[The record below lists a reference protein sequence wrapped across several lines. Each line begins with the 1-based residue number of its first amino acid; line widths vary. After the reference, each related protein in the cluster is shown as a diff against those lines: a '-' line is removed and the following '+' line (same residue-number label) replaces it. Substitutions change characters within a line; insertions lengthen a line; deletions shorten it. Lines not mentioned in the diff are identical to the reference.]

1 MRVILFVCLFDCQS
15 NISGIDFLG
24 HSRLSGTYLPV
35 ILSSNTGLS
44 EMVGAQI
51 PDLSGAVQ
59 GRISALRPSDPGTTS
74 PAARLLG
81 EVKLV

>member
-1 MRVILFVCLFDCQS
+1 
-15 NISGIDFLG
+15 
-24 HSRLSGTYLPV
+24 
-35 ILSSNTGLS
+35 
-44 EMVGAQI
+44 MVGAQI

-81 EVKLV
+81 EVKLVWSYHLLLLSSTPGLGSPLTTTGLMLNLECEPPDLGAFDPHPPEK